1 MIYLKFCRAR
11 KFKIDDVKVM
21 FENYMTFR
29 KENNIETII
38 KDFDFDKR
46 AEIFE
51 NYKRG
56 YCGVDKI
63 GRPIYIEQSGSIA
76 PDKIFAI
83 CDEEYLW
90 KSYY

>member
-1 MIYLKFCRAR
+1 
-11 KFKIDDVKVM
+11 M
-21 FENYMTFR
+21 FDNYMTYR
-29 KENNIETII
+29 KNNNIDSII
-38 KDFDFDKR
+38 ADFNFDKKE
-46 AEIFE
+46 EIFQ

-76 PDKIFAI
+76 PDKIFGI

>member
-1 MIYLKFCRAR
+1 MTYR
-11 KFKIDDVKVM
+11 KD
-21 FENYMTFR
+21 
-29 KENNIETII
+29 NNIDNII
-38 KDFDFDKR
+38 ADFNFDKK
-46 AEIFE
+46 EQIFE

-76 PDKIFAI
+76 PEKIFAI

-90 KSYY
+90 KSYYQSYEVFLKQHLMACSLVAGK